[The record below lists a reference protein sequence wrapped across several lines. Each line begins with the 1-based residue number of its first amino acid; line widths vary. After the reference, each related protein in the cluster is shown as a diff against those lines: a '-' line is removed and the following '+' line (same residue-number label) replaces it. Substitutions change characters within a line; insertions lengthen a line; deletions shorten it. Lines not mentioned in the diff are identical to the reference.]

1 MSSCQPWYDAKAVIA
16 EADSLLVEHK
26 VVTRDT
32 TALLSAINTLDGPLG
47 HVFARED
54 LAKAYYFMGRNFY
67 YLNDFSTAADY
78 YILCDRMNPSDPM
91 YKGRINSCM
100 GYLCK
105 QDSCFKEAL
114 VFYERANIAFEK
126 TGDEKRIANGLLSIA
141 EQYINLKQYDKA
153 DSVLAVAE
161 TYEID
166 SAYYARMFDMK
177 ALKLYNQQ
185 MYDSALVYLLSIKDY
200 PRNVEARCFSAHRTL
215 RCYCKMCRLDLAV
228 VYAEYIIAK
237 SSNASFRSNA
247 YYVLIRYAEMC
258 GAVDSLAYYSYL
270 REDED
275 RIVQQNTKAY
285 AEAIPKLTNYISNP
299 HPFRTWK
306 MVLLVVGILIGI
318 TILGWS
324 LGRKKNQE
332 LVMEKRIME
341 VELVKWKEQI
351 QQTLDKEK
359 ASVTERREVIKNIIM
374 EYSDDFAIGNSI
386 WKNENELFRLANSSF
401 GFVLYRMKHKYH
413 LNNRELKI
421 CLMELLGFSNK
432 DIAKMVFYAEDS
444 YPTIKRRLARK
455 LDTSAGEMREFLMD
469 FILKIT

>member
-1 MSSCQPWYDAKAVIA
+1 
-16 EADSLLVEHK
+16 
-26 VVTRDT
+26 
-32 TALLSAINTLDGPLG
+32 
-47 HVFARED
+47 
-54 LAKAYYFMGRNFY
+54 
-67 YLNDFSTAADY
+67 
-78 YILCDRMNPSDPM
+78 MNPSDPM

-100 GYLCK
+100 GYLYK

-114 VFYERANIAFEK
+114 VFYERSSKAFKES
-126 TGDEKRIANGLLSIA
+126 GNEWYYAHNLLNLA
-141 EQYINLKQYDKA
+141 EQYVNLQKYDEA
-153 DSVLAVAE
+153 DSILQLAS

-299 HPFRTWK
+299 HPFRIWK

-401 GFVLYRMKHKYH
+401 GFVLYRLKHKYH